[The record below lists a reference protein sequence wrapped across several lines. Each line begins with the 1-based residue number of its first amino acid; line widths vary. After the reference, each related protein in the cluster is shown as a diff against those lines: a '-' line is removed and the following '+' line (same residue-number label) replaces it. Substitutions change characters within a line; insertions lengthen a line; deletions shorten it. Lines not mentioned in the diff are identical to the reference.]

1 MGINLLTP
9 KQGKE
14 FCLRTLAEIKTR
26 NPLIREG
33 SLQWCRGS
41 ETFMGK
47 EVLSMPPAVNS
58 EVTEASRGQHRLWG
72 HQRTYQKMEGS
83 GNNYKT
89 SSGDSRHPEETE
101 IKDG

>member
-58 EVTEASRGQHRLWG
+58 ELTEASRGQHRLWG
-72 HQRTYQKMEGS
+72 IKEHIKKWKGQGTIIKHHLGTAGTPRRQK
-83 GNNYKT
+83 
-89 SSGDSRHPEETE
+89 
-101 IKDG
+101 